1 MKQNIGQA
9 PTGYNTINTF
19 VIVKNNALQ
28 FIEFTKSVFEA
39 DENTAVRTPDRD
51 GKLIDA
57 EVKIGN
63 ATIMIADSKDDWPFT
78 PSFLQVYVNDVD
90 WLFP

>member
-1 MKQNIGQA
+1 MKQKIGQA

-19 VIVKNNALQ
+19 VIVKNSALQ
-28 FIEFTKSVFEA
+28 YIEFTNSVFEA

-63 ATIMIADSKDDWPFT
+63 STIWPFT

-90 WLFP
+90 WLFL